1 MVAWLNLLR
10 DFIAA
15 IFLSQ
20 VEKLDLQ
27 RTEYALFPSLI
38 HQVHFA
44 MIIDAI
50 YHVHILT
57 CVSIFKINI

>member
-1 MVAWLNLLR
+1 MVQNLLG

-15 IFLSQ
+15 NYLSQ

-38 HQVHFA
+38 HQVNFA
-44 MIIDAI
+44 RIIALLIVAI
-50 YHVHILT
+50 YT
-57 CVSIFKINI
+57 R